1 MVEIGPE
8 AQAAQLAALLNRLQ
22 ADLGN
27 HAAWQKIYGKSELTP
42 KLIESG
48 CPLLY
53 RHNHEQRSKHF

>member
-22 ADLGN
+22 VDLDN
-27 HAAWQKIYGKSELTP
+27 PTDWQKDYGKSEWIP
-42 KLIESG
+42 KLIESE

-53 RHNHEQRSKHF
+53 RHNYEQRSKQF

>member
-8 AQAAQLAALLNRLQ
+8 AQAVQLAALLNRLQ
-22 ADLGN
+22 VDLGKP
-27 HAAWQKIYGKSELTP
+27 AAWQKIYEKSEWTP

-53 RHNHEQRSKHF
+53 RHNYEQRSKHF